1 MKRIE
6 TQVLFHPSMMGQLTA
21 QPAGGMFGNMEA
33 WRKSIES
40 VAKGREDLEAIEAR
54 IVKEAGVLES
64 MESMKEDDTKARS
77 NGKTGR
83 EKYKAQLELLNNWH
97 QKQYDQKEKLK
108 GLTEKMEALE
118 KVKEIPVL
126 SATQKKACMEMAI
139 WIRYKRR
146 PRVQTHAMLKGT
158 INQDLA
164 VAMWS
169 DKSGEKFESNKE
181 RKNSDYFTAE
191 VDIKVDQVGGVI
203 SEVPDIKC
211 RETIYSF
218 FEHLEDGMKESER
231 KQLLCYCDVWKA
243 PKAKIINVLTSTPFV
258 IINDKIK
265 GAKYKVREEDLDGFD
280 LPLEEVIRIARENI
294 FEVSEFIEFLEGTT
308 TGVQHVS
315 FEESQMLLDGTHPNE
330 LAQNEFNDFVEVE
343 FDDRFIIE
351 ECDRDDEKIAWMKSI
366 LDVLR
371 LYIAE
376 KFNIHHVDA
385 VN

>member
-1 MKRIE
+1 MRRIE

-21 QPAGGMFGNMEA
+21 QPAGGMFGNRVAYQKATEA
-33 WRKSIES
+33 LEEERRKLGEIDE
-40 VAKGREDLEAIEAR
+40 R
-54 IVKEAGVLES
+54 IIKEAKELEG
-64 MESMKEDDTKARS
+64 MESIKDDVEPPRNKRHRT
-77 NGKTGR
+77 GKQKYDTQLALVNVWH
-83 EKYKAQLELLNNWH
+83 EKQGK
-97 QKQYDQKEKLK
+97 QKEKI
-108 GLTEKMEALE
+108 EKLVKALGE
-118 KVKEIPVL
+118 LDLVKDTPVL
-126 SATQKKACMEMAI
+126 SATQKKACLEMAI

-146 PRVQTHAMLKGT
+146 PRIQTHAMLKGT

-231 KQLLCYCDVWKA
+231 KQLLCYCDVWNA

-258 IINDKIK
+258 IINDKIR

-294 FEVSEFIEFLEGTT
+294 FEVSEFIEFLEGAT

-330 LAQNEFNDFVEVE
+330 LAQKEFNDFVEVE

-351 ECDRDDEKIAWMKSI
+351 ECDRDDEKIAWMKSV

-376 KFNIHHVDA
+376 KFNIHHV
-385 VN
+385 NE